1 MAKKTTKKGAEA
13 KSSAPTLASLKK
25 QVQENYKNTPVERKL
40 FTLTREH
47 YNEKLSSPVGFG
59 AQDLK
64 EPYLSLYLDLLKKHK
79 GNLVCK
85 LISQSERT
93 VELWVKE

>member
-1 MAKKTTKKGAEA
+1 MRKKSKTKANKPTG
-13 KSSAPTLASLKK
+13 PTLAKLKK
-25 QVQENYKNTPVERKL
+25 EVMNNYKNTPVERKL
-40 FTLTREH
+40 YTFTKEH
-47 YNEKLSSPVGFG
+47 FNEKLSSPSGFG

-64 EPYLSLYLDLLKKHK
+64 EPYLSLYLDLLKKHR

-85 LISQSERT
+85 LVDMGSRT

>member
-13 KSSAPTLASLKK
+13 KSSVPTLASLKK

-47 YNEKLSSPVGFG
+47 YNEKLSSPSGFG

-64 EPYLSLYLDLLKKHK
+64 EPYLSLYLDLLKKHREK
-79 GNLVCK
+79 LVCK
-85 LISQSERT
+85 LVSQSERT